1 LQGLIIM
8 PTREKNA
15 TTTLQPKAT
24 EAIGIARVHLTVA
37 IALAFVIIVLAV
49 LYAWLRAKGN
59 EAHDV
64 LTFLGTA
71 FGLGVGIVTSR
82 QKV

>member
-1 LQGLIIM
+1 M
-8 PTREKNA
+8 PTRAKNA
-15 TTTLQPKAT
+15 TTTVQPEAT

-49 LYAWLRAKGN
+49 LYAWLRAQGN

-71 FGLGVGIVTSR
+71 FGLGVGIVTSC
-82 QKV
+82 QKR

>member
-1 LQGLIIM
+1 M
-8 PTREKNA
+8 PTQAKNA
-15 TTTLQPKAT
+15 TKTLNPKAT
-24 EAIGIARVHLTVA
+24 EAIGIARVQLTLA

-49 LYAWLRAKGN
+49 LYACLRAKGK

-82 QKV
+82 QKT